1 MKNWSENKMRDFSS
15 KNVNNIEIS
24 GIRKFFNKVVEVEGA
39 ISLTLGQPD
48 FPVPE
53 SIKKA
58 IIQAIN
64 EDKTTYTSN
73 AGLLELRKEISAY
86 LNNEFSINYEAD
98 EICTTIGGSEAL
110 LSTFTALINSGD
122 KVLIPTPA
130 YPAYESSVKLLGGE
144 VINYQLK
151 DDFTL
156 NLEELKNLIKEE
168 KPKILVLSFPTNP
181 TGALLSKE
189 NKEGL
194 VQLIKEEEI
203 IVISDEIYSALCYS
217 EEYYSVAQSDE
228 IKEKVILVSGF
239 SKMFSMT
246 GLRLGYVC
254 AVESVMKHIIKVHQ
268 YNVSCAPSIVQYGAL
283 EGLKNGLK
291 DVELMKLE
299 FQKRRDYVYNRL
311 IEMGISV
318 VEPLGAFY
326 IFPYIKEFNLSSD
339 EFCHRLLFE
348 KKLAIVPGSAFG
360 PGGEGYIR
368 ISYCYAMEQLV
379 LALDKLEEFIK
390 EI

>member
-1 MKNWSENKMRDFSS
+1 MSDFSS

-24 GIRKFFNKVVEVEGA
+24 GIRKFYNKVCQVPGA

-48 FPVPE
+48 FPVPLT
-53 SIKKA
+53 IKEA
-58 IIQAIN
+58 IIKAIN

-73 AGLLELRKEISAY
+73 AGLLELREEISTY
-86 LNNEFSINYEAD
+86 LKNEFSINYEAD

-144 VINYQLK
+144 VINYELK
-151 DDFTL
+151 EDFTL
-156 NLEELKNLIKEE
+156 NLEELKILIKEE

-189 NKEGL
+189 NKDNL

-217 EEYYSVAQSDE
+217 DEYYSVAQSEE
-228 IKEKVILVSGF
+228 IKNKVILVSGF

-254 AVESVMKHIIKVHQ
+254 ATESIMKHIIKVHQ
-268 YNVSCAPSIVQYGAL
+268 YNVSCAPSIVQYGAY
-283 EGLKNGLK
+283 EGLKNAME
-291 DVELMKLE
+291 DVCFMKKE
-299 FQKRRDYVYNRL
+299 FQKRRDYVYGRL
-311 IEMGISV
+311 IEMGIDV

-326 IFPYIKEFNLSSD
+326 IFPSIKKFNLSSD

-360 PGGEGYIR
+360 VGGEGYIR
-368 ISYCYAMEQLV
+368 ISYCYSMKQLV
-379 LALDKLEEFIK
+379 LALDKLEEFLK
-390 EI
+390 ELVILKH